1 VRGRGLGPAPMSSDL
16 LIALIPAGAAILVPL
31 VLHLALR

>member
-1 VRGRGLGPAPMSSDL
+1 MTRDL

-31 VLHLALR
+31 VLHLLLRGWQ